1 MKADLRVGFFFNE
14 GFLSVES
21 SMGALQSQP
30 HGTRQ
35 RILLSDCIL
44 GHQLP
49 WREPHLALLS

>member
-1 MKADLRVGFFFNE
+1 MKADLRVGFLFNE

-21 SMGALQSQP
+21 SMAAHQSQLD
-30 HGTRQ
+30 GTRR

-44 GHQLP
+44 GHHLP